1 MARAKK
7 AVALAADA
15 RTFKIKTKDGTLVVE
30 GASPLAITGLAA
42 DTVVA
47 DGDYVA
53 VAVENGK
60 ESAAVAIPG
69 FTVLPAAS
77 GE

>member
-7 AVALAADA
+7 AAALAADA
-15 RTFKIKTKDGTLVVE
+15 RTFKISKKDGTLVAE

-47 DGDYVA
+47 AGDYVA

-60 ESAAVAIPG
+60 ESEPVDIPG
-69 FTVLPAAS
+69 FTVLPAS